1 MAANLMDSLLAA
13 PALVKILGA
22 FAAVLVAA
30 RLKLHLGLAM
40 VLGALVLGAWSR
52 LPGGEILSTI
62 LRALVDPQTWGLV
75 ILVVL
80 ILFFGRILSLSG
92 RLDRVVR
99 ATVAKIGSRRRASAF
114 LPALIGLLPM
124 PGGAILSAPMVE
136 SAAAR
141 EGLSPERLT
150 AINYWFRHLW
160 EYWWPLYPGVIVA
173 VGILEAA
180 RPEGI
185 NLGWFILFE
194 LPLTFV
200 VFFWGKIFLLG
211 RSYSNDRN
219 RGKPSPESEAPPSP
233 AGTPPEEGAS
243 PPGSLLGGMAPIL
256 LVVGLTL
263 LWNLYAIAGRALD
276 FPVPL
281 LPKTLPLTLFVILGI
296 FHVFRSEGLGRKQFL
311 EMVRHKTALDM
322 VFLILGVMA
331 FRAMVSDSGSVVH
344 LGGELKEMGVPV
356 LALAAALPFTAGLVT
371 GIAVGFAGAS
381 FPVVAALMP
390 HGADPLTLA
399 SFYVLA
405 FGAGYTGMMLSPVHF
420 CLVLTKDYFKASL
433 AGTYR
438 LLALP
443 ALFLFLSVLALSRL
457 YALLGG

>member
-1 MAANLMDSLLAA
+1 MPANLLDSLLAA

-22 FAAVLVAA
+22 FAMVLVSA
-30 RLKLHLGLAM
+30 RLKLHLGPAM
-40 VLGALVLGAWSR
+40 ALGALVLGAWCGLS
-52 LPGGEILSTI
+52 PEKILATF
-62 LRALVDPQTWGLV
+62 LGALVDLQTWGLV
-75 ILVVL
+75 VLVVL

-99 ATVAKIGSRRRASAF
+99 ATVARVGSRRRASAL

-136 SAAAR
+136 SAAAS
-141 EGLSPERLT
+141 EGLTPERLT
-150 AINYWFRHLW
+150 AVNYWFRHLW

-185 NLGWFILFE
+185 NLGWFMLFE
-194 LPLTFV
+194 IPLTLV

-211 RSYSNDRN
+211 RAYSKERN
-219 RGKPSPESEAPPSP
+219 QGNERKENAPPEPKEKTSL
-233 AGTPPEEGAS
+233 
-243 PPGSLLGGMAPIL
+243 GSLLGGMAPIL

-263 LWNLYAIAGRALD
+263 LWNLYVIAGKALGL
-276 FPVPL
+276 PVPP
-281 LPKTLPLTLFVILGI
+281 LPKTLPLTIFVLLGI
-296 FHVFRSEGLGRKQFL
+296 GHVFLGEGLGREAFWK
-311 EMVRHKTALDM
+311 MVRHRTALDM
-322 VFLILGVMA
+322 VFLILGVMI
-331 FRAMVSDSGSVVH
+331 FRAMVSDSGSVVS
-344 LGGELKEMGVPV
+344 LGSELSRAGVPV
-356 LALAAALPFTAGLVT
+356 LVLVAALPFTAGLVT

-390 HGADPLTLA
+390 HGASPLVLA
-399 SFYVLA
+399 SYYVLA

-443 ALFLFLSVLALSRL
+443 ALFLFLTVLALSRL

>member
-1 MAANLMDSLLAA
+1 MPANLLESLLAA

-22 FAAVLVAA
+22 FAAVLAAA
-30 RLKLHLGLAM
+30 RLKVHLGLAM
-40 VLGALVLGAWSR
+40 LAGALVLGAWCG
-52 LPGGEILSTI
+52 LPAEKILAT
-62 LRALVDPQTWGLV
+62 LLGALADLQTWGLV
-75 ILVVL
+75 ALVVL

-92 RLDRVVR
+92 RLERVVR
-99 ATVAKIGSRRRASAF
+99 ATVGKIGSRRRASAF

-136 SAAAR
+136 SAAAS
-141 EGLSPERLT
+141 EGLTPERLT

-185 NLGWFILFE
+185 NLGWFMLFE

-200 VFFWGKIFLLG
+200 VFFWGKVFLLG
-211 RSYSNDRN
+211 RAYSKERN
-219 RGKPSPESEAPPSP
+219 QANGGEEPPRDETKGDS
-233 AGTPPEEGAS
+233 S
-243 PPGSLLGGMAPIL
+243 LGSLLGGMAPIL

-263 LWNLYAIAGRALD
+263 LWNLYAIAGKAAGL
-276 FPVPL
+276 PL
-281 LPKTLPLTLFVILGI
+281 PSLPKTLPLTIFVLLGI
-296 FHVFRSEGLGRKQFL
+296 LHVFKSERLGKEHFWK
-311 EMVRHKTALDM
+311 MVRHRTALDM

-344 LGGELKEMGVPV
+344 LGSELGEMGVPV
-356 LALAAALPFTAGLVT
+356 LVLVAALPFTAGLVT

-390 HGADPLTLA
+390 HGAGPLTYA

-405 FGAGYTGMMLSPVHF
+405 FGAGYVGMMLSPVHF

-443 ALFLFLSVLALSRL
+443 AFFLLLCEIALSRL